1 MIEVNTKPK
10 AGLNVSKVAI
20 SLNSAA
26 EFSMQ
31 FSVVGWGK
39 YTDSEGNEVW
49 GSNPLVST
57 LLSISGES
65 WKNWGSDVDDAT
77 YVSNLALQQ
86 LGLERDE
93 TVVEAAPAKE
103 LTAAEKKKVDAA
115 LKDVEAE
122 KKKAE

>member
-39 YTDSEGNEVW
+39 YKDGEGNDVW
-49 GSNPLVST
+49 GNNPIVNT
-57 LLSISGES
+57 LLSVTGAA
-65 WKNWGSDVDDAT
+65 WTNWVPGAAPSDADYIA
-77 YVSNLALQQ
+77 NLALAQ
-86 LGLERDE
+86 LGLERDD
-93 TVVEAAPAKE
+93 TVVAVEQPAE
-103 LTAAEKKKVDAA
+103 PPAAEEASAEEV
-115 LKDVEAE
+115 VEDE
-122 KKKAE
+122 PE